1 MNCKIFC
8 LEIDNLE
15 YERGKLLLP
24 PNMQTHLKLCAACR
38 EQVQLHQQM
47 LAVLENDAA
56 PALPANFTAK
66 ILGRLEPA
74 IDFNHAAAPLNWK
87 RMAVYAGYVSSLAL
101 ALWFG
106 YKNID
111 WNAIPQLLHS
121 PLAQQ
126 LQQWLAAVGAPEI
139 FPAFKNFL
147 TRVFSFIPISH
158 ALFEQAFGKEVL
170 PRAINLGMILLLT
183 FTVAKASVF
192 LEGWL
197 RQISRRSP

>member
-1 MNCKIFC
+1 M
-8 LEIDNLE
+8 
-15 YERGKLLLP
+15 
-24 PNMQTHLKLCAACR
+24 
-38 EQVQLHQQM
+38 
-47 LAVLENDAA
+47 
-56 PALPANFTAK
+56 
-66 ILGRLEPA
+66 
-74 IDFNHAAAPLNWK
+74 PLNWK

-126 LQQWLAAVGAPEI
+126 LQQWLAAVGVSEI
-139 FPAFKNFL
+139 LPAFQRFIA
-147 TRVFSFIPISH
+147 RVLSFIPISQG
-158 ALFEQAFGKEVL
+158 LFEKVFGKEVL
-170 PRAINLGMILLLT
+170 PRAFNLGMVLLLT

-197 RQISRRSP
+197 RQISRRSS